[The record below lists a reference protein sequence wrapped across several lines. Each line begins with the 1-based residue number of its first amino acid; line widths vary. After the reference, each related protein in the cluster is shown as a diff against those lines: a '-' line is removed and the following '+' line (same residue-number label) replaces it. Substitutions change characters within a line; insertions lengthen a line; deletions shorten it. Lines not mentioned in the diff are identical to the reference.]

1 LRNLSTTNFKPACI
15 VDLATLTGAISIS
28 LGSTY
33 AGCYAN
39 DDELARQLITAS
51 LKTNEKL
58 WRMPLHPD
66 YNDMLKSTV
75 ADIANI
81 GSEKGLAGSST
92 AAHFIGRFI
101 KDGVKWA
108 HLDIAG
114 VAYDKKGTNPICPK
128 GAVGFG
134 VRLLNQFVKD
144 NYESK

>member
-1 LRNLSTTNFKPACI
+1 MI
-15 VDLATLTGAISIS
+15 
-28 LGSTY
+28 
-33 AGCYAN
+33 
-39 DDELARQLITAS
+39 
-51 LKTNEKL
+51 
-58 WRMPLHPD
+58 
-66 YNDMLKSTV
+66 KSPI

-101 KDGVKWA
+101 KEGVKWA

-114 VAYDKKGTNPICPK
+114 VAWDKKGTNPICPK

-144 NYESK
+144 HYESN

>member
-1 LRNLSTTNFKPACI
+1 
-15 VDLATLTGAISIS
+15 
-28 LGSTY
+28 
-33 AGCYAN
+33 
-39 DDELARQLITAS
+39 
-51 LKTNEKL
+51 
-58 WRMPLHPD
+58 MPLHPD
-66 YNDMLKSTV
+66 YNDMLRSTV

>member
-1 LRNLSTTNFKPACI
+1 MI
-15 VDLATLTGAISIS
+15 IDIATLTGACAYA
-28 LGSTY
+28 LGPFFTGMMSQHDDLVAKVQKAAETSGDY
-33 AGCYAN
+33 VWRLPMTN
-39 DDELARQLITAS
+39 DYQKAV
-51 LKTNEKL
+51 
-58 WRMPLHPD
+58 
-66 YNDMLKSTV
+66 KSTV

-101 KDGVKWA
+101 NTGVKWA